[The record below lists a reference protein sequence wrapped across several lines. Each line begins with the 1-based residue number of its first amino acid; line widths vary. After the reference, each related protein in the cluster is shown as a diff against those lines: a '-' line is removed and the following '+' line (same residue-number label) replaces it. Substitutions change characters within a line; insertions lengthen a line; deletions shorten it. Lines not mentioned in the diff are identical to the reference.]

1 MILTKDDVS
10 ASDGQVEKLTGEFSI
25 HYRDCI
31 ESLIYLLSTRVYL
44 SFSVHQLE
52 FFLANP
58 GKVHVDGLVHLLR
71 YIRENKTLGLN
82 HYADT
87 KDETLS
93 DLSRQA
99 SIKTENQLMVL
110 SGYIWQY
117 FPDTGVSAG

>member
-1 MILTKDDVS
+1 M
-10 ASDGQVEKLTGEFSI
+10 
-25 HYRDCI
+25 
-31 ESLIYLLSTRVYL
+31 
-44 SFSVHQLE
+44 
-52 FFLANP
+52 
-58 GKVHVDGLVHLLR
+58 GL
-71 YIRENKTLGLN
+71 K
-82 HYADT
+82 HYADM